1 MLWRTV
7 AALVVAL
14 WGCDDVAEAAPPG
27 GGVGDAAVAPDTG
40 RGGRGADAVA
50 PPDAVGPLDAAAAA
64 AARDAAAADAAAADA
79 ARADAAPP
87 GAGACART
95 YRPPEVVASLP
106 GDALDEVSGLAAS
119 RAAPG
124 ALWMHNDSGDRARLF
139 AVGPDGALLGR
150 VSLPGVTARDAEDLA
165 LARCPDGVGDCL
177 WLADVGDNA
186 GAREDAVVYALPE
199 PPIRLA
205 PFADREAARVWR
217 FPVAYPGGPV
227 DVEALAVAPDG
238 GTFYLIEKRDAPTV
252 QVFAHPGPLVDGER
266 ALLRTVA
273 RFAAPGIDV
282 DRGRLVTAADLHP
295 TGLRLLVRV
304 YTGSYEYRLA
314 PGQTLAD
321 LDGLMP
327 TLVALGPLA
336 EPQGEAI
343 AYTAD
348 GRAVVTVSEDPAG
361 VGGQPVHRY
370 DCRD

>member
-14 WGCDDVAEAAPPG
+14 WGCDDAAEAAPPG

-50 PPDAVGPLDAAAAA
+50 PPDAAAADAG
-64 AARDAAAADAAAADA
+64 RDAAAADAAAADA